1 MRFPLLS
8 KALAVGAVLL
18 VLSVGLDRVA
28 ELVAEREG
36 RLREAERSV
45 AEALA
50 AGQTLVGPVLQ
61 RRCVEEYEVR
71 EGEGPERAL
80 VTKRREFTL
89 QALPA
94 SVQMQA
100 STRTEPRYRGIFKV
114 NGYAL
119 NLELDSRWQIGQA
132 LTPVARH
139 AGGSLRCEA
148 TVVAMAVGDA
158 RGIRAAA
165 LKVDG
170 AATAVAGGSR
180 LRAHP
185 RGFHAV
191 LPAAA
196 AEAGPARIE
205 LTLDLVG
212 TGQLLVAPAAQET
225 SLSLASDWPHPS
237 FTGRFLP
244 MQREVSPAG
253 FRAEWRLSAL
263 ATTAPDS
270 LLAGSPL
277 CESAPMPA
285 AGAAQAT
292 DPVRCIESFGVD
304 FIDPV
309 SVYRLGDRAIK
320 YGLLF
325 VVLTFATVGLTEV
338 LRALRVHPVQYLFVG
353 SALVVFF
360 LLLLGLSEH
369 LPFAWAYTLA
379 AGACTVLL
387 GFYGSFVLG
396 GGRAGLA
403 FGAGIG
409 LLYGVLY
416 LLLQLEQNAL
426 LLGSWLLFSALGGVM
441 VLTRR
446 IDWYA
451 LTQQLRRQGPGQP
464 DSAG

>member
-8 KALAVGAVLL
+8 KALAVGAALL
-18 VLSVGLDRVA
+18 VLTLGLERVG

-36 RLREAERSV
+36 RLREAERSL

-50 AGQTLVGPVLQ
+50 GGQTLVGPVLQ
-61 RRCVEEYEVR
+61 RRCVEEYEVQ
-71 EGEGPERAL
+71 EGEGSRRAL
-80 VTKRREFTL
+80 VTKRREFVL

-94 SVQMQA
+94 AVQMEA
-100 STRTEPRYRGIFKV
+100 GTRTEPRYRGIFKV

-119 NLELDSRWQIGQA
+119 NLVLDSRWKVGNA

-139 AGGSLRCEA
+139 AGGMLRCEA

-158 RGIRAAA
+158 RGIRAAV

-180 LRAHP
+180 LGAHP

-191 LPAAA
+191 LPASAS
-196 AEAGPARIE
+196 EAGPDRIE

-212 TGQLLVAPAAQET
+212 TGQLLVAPAARET
-225 SLSLASDWPHPS
+225 GMTMVSDWPHPS

-244 MQREVSPAG
+244 NQREVSPGG

-277 CESAPMPA
+277 CGSAPPFA
-285 AGAAQAT
+285 ASPAQAT
-292 DPVRCIESFGVD
+292 DPVPCVEAFGVD

-309 SVYRLGDRAIK
+309 NVYRLGERAVK

-325 VVLTFATVGLTEV
+325 VALSFAAVGLTEV
-338 LRALRVHPVQYLFVG
+338 LRSLRVHPVQYLFVG

-369 LPFAWAYTLA
+369 LPFAAAYALA
-379 AGACTVLL
+379 AGACTLLL
-387 GFYGSFVLG
+387 GFYASFVLG

-409 LLYGVLY
+409 LLYATLY

-426 LLGSWLLFSALGGVM
+426 LLGSWLLFAALSAVM

-446 IDWYA
+446 IDWYG
-451 LTQQLRRQGPGQP
+451 LVQRLRGQGQGQP